1 MIDCEFELFTEVATV
16 LRNTFPGIYVTGTY
30 ERTPPRFPCV
40 SIEER
45 DNVVWRNSRTNENYE
60 NHAAVMY
67 EINVYSNKQTGK
79 KAESKAI
86 IDVADEAMKH
96 FGFSRTMLSPTQ
108 NLADATI
115 YRITARYSGIAAQ
128 TGENNFTIFKR

>member
-1 MIDCEFELFTEVATV
+1 MIDCEFELFTIVATA
-16 LRNTFPGIYVTGTY
+16 LRTSFPGVYVTGEY
-30 ERTPPRFPCV
+30 VRTPAKFPCV

-45 DNVVWRNSRTNENYE
+45 DNNVWRNGRSNDNYE
-60 NHAAVMY
+60 NYSAVMY

-86 IDVADEAMKH
+86 MEAADTVMKNL
-96 FGFSRTMLSPTQ
+96 GFTRTMLSPTP

-115 YRITARYSGIAAQ
+115 YRLTGRYSGIVHKDSSD
-128 TGENNFTIFKR
+128 NFTIYKR

>member
-1 MIDCEFELFTEVATV
+1 MIDCEFELFTEVATA
-16 LRNTFPGIYVTGTY
+16 LRASFDGIYVTGEY
-30 ERTPPRFPCV
+30 VRTPARFPCV

-45 DNVVWRNSRTNENYE
+45 DNTAWRNSRTNENYE

-79 KAESKAI
+79 KAEAKAI
-86 IDVADEAMKH
+86 AEVADGVMQKL
-96 FGFSRTMLSPTQ
+96 GFTRTMLSPTQ

-115 YRITARYSGIAAQ
+115 YRITGRYSGIVQ
-128 TGENNFTIFKR
+128 DNGNNNYTIYKR

>member
-1 MIDCEFELFTEVATV
+1 MIDCEFELFTDVAEV
-16 LRNTFPGIYVTGTY
+16 LRAAFPGIYVTGEY
-30 ERTPPRFPCV
+30 VRSPARFPCV

-45 DNVVWRNSRTNENYE
+45 DNVAWRNSRTNENYE

-79 KAESKAI
+79 KAECKAI
-86 IDVADEAMKH
+86 AEVADTEMKRL
-96 FGFSRTMLSPTQ
+96 GFTRTMLSPTQ

-115 YRITARYSGIAAQ
+115 YRITSRYSGIVEQ
-128 TGENNFTIFKR
+128 NGDNNYTIYKR